1 MPLTKGKDYLK
12 HENRNPYLTKEKLEE
27 IDAWV
32 RALSKLARENNCS
45 IIVEGQ
51 KDMKSLMS
59 LGVRGNFKFV
69 REVMKNLREGLQD
82 EFNGRT
88 YTILTDFDKEGKH
101 LHLNLKTM
109 LTSLGAKVVEWPR
122 TRYLKL
128 GLPPKI
134 EEAFNFVDRR
144 KNK

>member
-1 MPLTKGKDYLK
+1 MVLTISKDHIRHK
-12 HENRNPYLTKEKLEE
+12 NKDSFLTKEKLEK
-27 IDAWV
+27 IINWTK
-32 RALSKLARENNCS
+32 ALSELAEEEKCT

-51 KDMKSLMS
+51 KDMNSLRS
-59 LGVRGNFKFV
+59 LGVRGNYEFV
-69 REVMKNLREGLQD
+69 REIMQSLREGLQD

-88 YTILTDFDKEGKH
+88 YIILTDFDREGKL

-109 LTSLGAKVVEWPR
+109 LSSLGAKIVEWPR

-134 EEAFNFVDRR
+134 EEAYNFVIKRR
-144 KNK
+144 NK